1 MAQYAHGGQ
10 GPYRPYNHAPLP
22 PAPFTPPTPYGAQ
35 FPYAHSQGE
44 HGHLADGRGD
54 GSSTGGSPPQ
64 PLDHRWAGSQSAR
77 LDQTEFPA
85 GHDPSRL
92 AIHRAGSQASAL
104 AGYRHQYQ
112 PTSPQ
117 QQHLPVQNTYNP
129 QDFAHLQIQ
138 HHQPGYQSAYAA
150 PTTIHQPYN
159 PAHHARPAVHSPPL
173 NWWQAQGP
181 YLHSSPAQL
190 EQPLSMPAMPPLPD
204 YPPSRP
210 PNSALPAPPSQMPS
224 YRPLAGF
231 TQSSQSAHGPASR
244 LNAAYEPHKQPLYSS
259 PAAPPPPPMPP
270 GLPTLTS
277 TTLNGVPSVSQ
288 PLPMPDVDVARQGFH
303 RHDPRRTPRPGQDH
317 EPASSGGSSDSRLSY
332 MSNGSSRPL
341 PSPPAPSPPPHLDQL
356 DGPPG
361 RHHETKPLPT
371 RPDQNSYNGDEHDD
385 PGNEEDWDDMT
396 DEELAQERLWREV
409 QAAVMTSNPASGRPP
424 VPLAA
429 QDDSLS
435 PTQGPRAR
443 NHSDDARRR
452 RRINGALQGNGNEV
466 VHDGYDDDD
475 DDDDDDDKIDDD
487 DDYSDAEAAAGLAA
501 MRLAEEE
508 DVAMGA
514 RHGGRPL
521 PRPSSSNA
529 RGQVEGHEPGDDDSS
544 DGDYANFDVGLY
556 GGGFEGNM
564 SYGNGHFGEP
574 ENPNQTSSTA
584 QGLRLSMGQPVEA
597 LNDGSSS
604 AYHHYP
610 PPNRYGA
617 HPLPV
622 PPATTQERSERDTI
636 LKRVPHGRKLSFEN
650 GDEASWERLRGEP
663 SSRQELPEMFYH
675 PGMQAAELGHPLPP
689 VPPQQEDLLPRLV
702 TSEFHSYH
710 SADGRALQ
718 SAMSGSVDGQAT
730 NPNGLAVPR
739 SSSLSSHPSTP
750 QAVPPVRS
758 KTDAE
763 ERKARLLKQQQLG
776 IYSAGA
782 HSEGSL
788 PATAPQTPTPTPLD
802 LPAIPAGKR
811 RRFNPTKLCT
821 ADFRLC
827 PEPWALSGIAAWI
840 KDMTE
845 DTTDL
850 KEAAITNGI
859 VALFTHK
866 VPTMNMADAETLAAR
881 VVQEM
886 FVAGALVRDEE
897 WVKLGPGSLT
907 GVMWQLTGSGCYA
920 PRVHSQDVAG
930 RCYAHHCSRTL
941 KKINL
946 QAQVLEPQRKLE
958 DWATFHKLTKEDME
972 KVPRK
977 EVERQNIQHEVV
989 QTEDQYMDQLNVL
1002 LCLYRDQLL
1011 SSQPPIIQPG
1021 RVERFAREVF
1031 GKVDGVKRANEDHLL
1046 AQLKYRQQEQGPWI
1060 VGFSDIFREWVRK
1073 AKHAYIEYAASFP
1086 HASLAMRKEAE
1097 RNILFKQF
1105 LDQVRDNERSKRL
1118 GWDTYLKAPITRLQ
1132 RYGLLLSTVHK
1143 NMTLDTEEKANLQS
1157 AIDEIKAVT
1166 MECDARVAEM
1176 SRKVDLAELS
1186 DKLILRPGMQGVEL
1200 NLNHLGRELIFQ
1212 GELQRTGANRFT
1224 WLDTHALLF
1233 DHYLVLA
1240 KPIHQKGSVAGLR
1253 TEAFDVS
1260 KLVRS
1265 LPRTNRVL
1273 SDLTLTRPAHT
1284 DGPPGS

>member
-1 MAQYAHGGQ
+1 
-10 GPYRPYNHAPLP
+10 
-22 PAPFTPPTPYGAQ
+22 
-35 FPYAHSQGE
+35 
-44 HGHLADGRGD
+44 
-54 GSSTGGSPPQ
+54 
-64 PLDHRWAGSQSAR
+64 
-77 LDQTEFPA
+77 
-85 GHDPSRL
+85 
-92 AIHRAGSQASAL
+92 
-104 AGYRHQYQ
+104 
-112 PTSPQ
+112 
-117 QQHLPVQNTYNP
+117 
-129 QDFAHLQIQ
+129 
-138 HHQPGYQSAYAA
+138 
-150 PTTIHQPYN
+150 
-159 PAHHARPAVHSPPL
+159 
-173 NWWQAQGP
+173 
-181 YLHSSPAQL
+181 
-190 EQPLSMPAMPPLPD
+190 MPAMPPLPD

-210 PNSALPAPPSQMPS
+210 PNSALPAPPSQTPS

-231 TQSSQSAHGPASR
+231 THSSQSAHGSTSR
-244 LNAAYEPHKQPLYSS
+244 FNAAYEPYKQPLYTS

-270 GLPTLTS
+270 GLP
-277 TTLNGVPSVSQ
+277 
-288 PLPMPDVDVARQGFH
+288 MPDVDMARQGFH
-303 RHDPRRTPRPGQDH
+303 RHDTRRTPQPSQDH
-317 EPASSGGSSDSRLSY
+317 EPASSGGSSDGRLSY
-332 MSNGSSRPL
+332 VSNGSSRPL

-356 DGPPG
+356 DDPLGK
-361 RHHETKPLPT
+361 HHQTRPLPT
-371 RPDQNSYNGDEHDD
+371 RPNQNFYNGTEHDD
-385 PGNEEDWDDMT
+385 PGKEDDWDDMT
-396 DEELAQERLWREV
+396 DEEFAQERLWQEV
-409 QAAVMTSNPASGRPP
+409 QAAVMSSNTSSGGPPAALP
-424 VPLAA
+424 A

-435 PTQGPRAR
+435 TTQGPQAR
-443 NHSDDARRR
+443 NYSDDVRRQG
-452 RRINGALQGNGNEV
+452 RINGAFQGNGNEV
-466 VHDGYDDDD
+466 GHDGHHDHDDDED
-475 DDDDDDDKIDDD
+475 DDNKDDYD

-508 DVAMGA
+508 DAAMGA
-514 RHGGRPL
+514 RRGSRPL
-521 PRPSSSNA
+521 PRPTSSGS
-529 RGQVEGHEPGDDDSS
+529 RGQVNEHEAGADDSS

-556 GGGFEGNM
+556 GGGFDGNV
-564 SYGNGHFGEP
+564 SYGNGHFREP
-574 ENPNQTSSTA
+574 ETPNQTSSTA
-584 QGLRLSMGQPVEA
+584 HGLRLSMGEPAEA
-597 LNDGSSS
+597 PNNGSSA

-610 PPNRYGA
+610 IPNRYGA

-622 PPATTQERSERDTI
+622 PPATIQERFELDTTP
-636 LKRVPHGRKLSFEN
+636 KRIPHGRKLSFEN
-650 GDEASWERLRGEP
+650 GDEASWERLRGEQ
-663 SSRQELPEMFYH
+663 SSRQEFPEMFYH
-675 PGMQAAELGHPLPP
+675 PGMQAAEAGHPLPP
-689 VPPQQEDLLPRLV
+689 VPPQQEDQLPRLV

-710 SADGRALQ
+710 SADGRALL

-739 SSSLSSHPSTP
+739 SSSLSSHTSTP

-776 IYSAGA
+776 IFSAGA
-782 HSEGSL
+782 QSEISL
-788 PATAPQTPTPTPLD
+788 ATTAPQTPTPLD

-886 FVAGALVRDEE
+886 FAAGALVRDEE
-897 WVKLGPGSLT
+897 WVKLGPGSLA

-920 PRVHSQDVAG
+920 PRVHGQDMAG

-958 DWATFHKLTKEDME
+958 DWATFHKLTKEDMD

-1011 SSQPPIIQPG
+1011 SSQPPIIQPA
-1021 RVERFAREVF
+1021 RIERFAREVF
-1031 GKVDGVKRANEDHLL
+1031 GKVDGVKKANEDHLL
-1046 AQLKYRQQEQGPWI
+1046 PQLKYRQQEQGPWI

-1073 AKHAYIEYAASFP
+1073 AKHAYVEYAASFP

-1143 NMTLDTEEKANLQS
+1143 NMTLDTEEKANLQN

-1240 KPIHQKGSVAGLR
+1240 KPSQQKGSVAGLR

-1265 LPRTNRVL
+1265 LPPSNEPISL
-1273 SDLTLTRPAHT
+1273 SDLSR
-1284 DGPPGS
+1284 